1 MHSSCVHLI
10 KDQCCLLNQTFM
22 GPKWDIK
29 ATLCEQRCRNRGWA
43 GREEEF
49 ASTARSMQL
58 MPSTSSTP
66 WSSKCFLRGFR
77 YPRQLLRNHR
87 VKRCADASAWQ
98 LHIWI
103 YPVLPPKSLPQA
115 PSAPFSYQSCIVLQ
129 TSVVMLS
136 GFFLWSG
143 PGHKTTVTWVID
155 PAMKMAILLC
165 INMKA
170 ACGTGALS
178 DSSLF
183 LLRGKIHTQL
193 MAVQREALL
202 WDIK

>member
-1 MHSSCVHLI
+1 MTEKTQSGNAGGGALGEILNLQPSWHCSQVLTASCGLLKACCVTSDTSSSSDTAVEKRDVRAYVSDSYISKFIPSRL
-10 KDQCCLLNQTFM
+10 QNASPNTLSTLLN
-22 GPKWDIK
+22 
-29 ATLCEQRCRNRGWA
+29 
-43 GREEEF
+43 
-49 ASTARSMQL
+49 
-58 MPSTSSTP
+58 
-66 WSSKCFLRGFR
+66 
-77 YPRQLLRNHR
+77 
-87 VKRCADASAWQ
+87 
-98 LHIWI
+98 
-103 YPVLPPKSLPQA
+103 
-115 PSAPFSYQSCIVLQ
+115 YQSCIVLQ
-129 TSVVMLS
+129 TSAVMLS

-143 PGHKTTVTWVID
+143 PSHKTTVKWVID

-170 ACGTGALS
+170 AYGTGALS

>member
-1 MHSSCVHLI
+1 MWRDIRRILHPQGDTDHIKFWRHPAVLSTLPVSLTTPSYKTRGSHSCREERDMCECMCVTVTESKFIPSCLR
-10 KDQCCLLNQTFM
+10 KPPAAPSTLLN
-22 GPKWDIK
+22 
-29 ATLCEQRCRNRGWA
+29 
-43 GREEEF
+43 
-49 ASTARSMQL
+49 
-58 MPSTSSTP
+58 
-66 WSSKCFLRGFR
+66 
-77 YPRQLLRNHR
+77 
-87 VKRCADASAWQ
+87 
-98 LHIWI
+98 
-103 YPVLPPKSLPQA
+103 
-115 PSAPFSYQSCIVLQ
+115 YQSRIVLQ
-129 TSVVMLS
+129 TSAVMLS

-143 PGHKTTVTWVID
+143 PSHKTTVTWVID